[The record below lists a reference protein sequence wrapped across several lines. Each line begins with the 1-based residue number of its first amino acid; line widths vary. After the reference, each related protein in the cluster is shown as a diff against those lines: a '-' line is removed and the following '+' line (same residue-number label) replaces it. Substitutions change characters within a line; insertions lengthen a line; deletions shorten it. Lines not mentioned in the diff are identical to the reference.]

1 MHCFSTQQAKFEIYD
16 LQYECQYLI
25 RVNAVSQA
33 GNLGKTSKTKL
44 NTPVCEKILVKGN
57 SLSPDCPHRGKELFL
72 YPTWTNLKK
81 DIYIGWRGGM
91 GGYIGII
98 LSILPAVQMSCM
110 RNSCLSDEILYWW
123 NYTQSQYITL
133 GCTWLRII
141 PVWTRSREII
151 NSVRPGCIPL

>member
-1 MHCFSTQQAKFEIYD
+1 MIRLLAGVPWFIYCDCYTVCSMVWTDRSSLMQFYMLIYKSLQVMVKKRHQVIIIQVKCFILFVQAGNSLTYVHCFSTQQAKFEIYD

-72 YPTWTNLKK
+72 YPT
-81 DIYIGWRGGM
+81 
-91 GGYIGII
+91 
-98 LSILPAVQMSCM
+98 
-110 RNSCLSDEILYWW
+110 
-123 NYTQSQYITL
+123 
-133 GCTWLRII
+133 
-141 PVWTRSREII
+141 
-151 NSVRPGCIPL
+151 